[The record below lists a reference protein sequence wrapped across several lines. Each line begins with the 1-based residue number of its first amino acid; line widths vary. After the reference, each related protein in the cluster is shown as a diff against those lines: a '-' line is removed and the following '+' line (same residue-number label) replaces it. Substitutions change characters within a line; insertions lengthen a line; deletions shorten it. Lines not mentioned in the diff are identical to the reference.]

1 MRFPL
6 DTLAISLL
14 ALICLVLF
22 GKAFLADHPEHD
34 PWAPLLLTDPP
45 GWATAA
51 KLAKLRADPALCR
64 AFLGRSAI
72 SATPLPPTGSGQCR
86 RDDRQILSSAAS
98 ADVLLAPRGP
108 QATCAV
114 DAGLALWLRQGV
126 QPAARTIFNSRVV
139 RIEHFGT
146 SSCRRIG
153 NGEGWS
159 EHATGNAI
167 DISAFVL
174 ADGRRIAVRTGWTG
188 SGDAAAFLHTIRDTA
203 CRSYAT
209 VLSPDYNA
217 AHADHLHLDQ
227 ARRSG
232 GRTVCR

>member
-14 ALICLVLF
+14 ALICLALF

-34 PWAPLLLTDPP
+34 PWAPLSLDHPP
-45 GWATAA
+45 GWATAT
-51 KLAKLRADPALCR
+51 KLATLRADPAVCR
-64 AFLGRSAI
+64 SFLARSAI
-72 SATPLPPTGSGQCR
+72 GATPLPTTGSGQCR
-86 RDDRQILSSAAS
+86 RDDRQVLSSPAS
-98 ADVLLAPRGP
+98 ANVLLAPRGP

-126 QPAARTIFNSRVV
+126 QPAAQTLFGSPVA

-153 NGEGWS
+153 NGGQWS

-174 ADGRRIAVRTGWTG
+174 ADGRRIVVRTGWTG
-188 SGDAAAFLHTIRDTA
+188 PEDAAAFLRTVRDSA

-227 ARRSG
+227 ANRSG
-232 GRTVCR
+232 GWTVCR